1 MVIKQE
7 ALLKICLIP
16 GASSLSLEKL
26 CLILAMNELPI
37 PLPNASD
44 SGLGSY
50 IGLINGL
57 IQHNLL

>member
-1 MVIKQE
+1 
-7 ALLKICLIP
+7 
-16 GASSLSLEKL
+16 L
-26 CLILAMNELPI
+26 CLILAMSELPI

-44 SGLGSY
+44 SGLGSW